1 MAPIISTI
9 EVGRPADDV
18 FSYVTDPSR
27 FGEWQKNV
35 VGGHMEGD
43 GPTRVGSRCITKRRI
58 GFAERPVTSEGGR
71 A

>member
-9 EVGRPADDV
+9 EVGRPAADV

-35 VGGHMEGD
+35 VGGQMEGD
-43 GPTRVGSRCITKRRI
+43 GPTRVGSRCITRRRI